1 MSKGVKIIGIGDH
14 TAAFYDPKGFEIQAA
29 MKHVAKHRALK
40 GRADQATIDA
50 VELLTR
56 RCDILVPCAVERVI
70 DAEVAA
76 KPQCPVIAESANGPT
91 TPEAD
96 LALAQRNDRIFVIPD
111 ILCNARGVIV
121 SYFEW
126 VQGLRKYFWTKDEV
140 MGRLGHVLNLPGARS
155 WRARRRMAS
164 PTPLR
169 QWRSVS
175 NERFEGKRARG
186 LFP

>member
-1 MSKGVKIIGIGDH
+1 MALRSSPSRARNPADRRQQCDSDHLGLWQCWLARRAGSREQGRQDHWNRRSHDRFLRSEGLRDSSGDR
-14 TAAFYDPKGFEIQAA
+14 AR
-29 MKHVAKHRALK
+29 AKHRALK

-96 LALAQRNDRIFVIPD
+96 LALAQRNDQIFVIPD

-121 SYFEW
+121 SYFEGFK
-126 VQGLRKYFWTKDEV
+126 VFRNTSGQRT
-140 MGRLGHVLNLPGARS
+140 R
-155 WRARRRMAS
+155 
-164 PTPLR
+164 
-169 QWRSVS
+169 
-175 NERFEGKRARG
+175 
-186 LFP
+186 